1 MFIGYPPYSNDNIIS
16 TWCCLL
22 TYISLWVSNSFDYD
36 LENKV
41 KVTKI

>member
-1 MFIGYPPYSNDNIIS
+1 MLIRYPPHSNDNIIR
-16 TWCCLL
+16 TWYCLL
-22 TYISLWVSNSFDYD
+22 TYISLWVSISFDND